1 MAGKARGISHHLSQK
16 HWKLTLGEWIG
27 GVLALLGI
35 AVVFCL
41 FFIRRQT
48 LEYHLEHTFD
58 VRAPEFFSSALALAD
73 PLPITGNKI
82 DLLQDGD
89 GYIPAMLEAIRG
101 ARKTVNFEAYIVHSD
116 TTGHMFLDALME
128 RARAG
133 LEVRVLLDGIG
144 SGWGLANG
152 DVKKLREA
160 GCKFEYYHP
169 VESWR
174 VDRTNRRSHR
184 RVIVIDGRV
193 AFTGAI
199 GFRDM
204 WSGHAQDK
212 EHWHDVMVRIAGTT
226 ASLAIVV
233 DVRRSVEPGRT
244 QAGAREIRAL

>member
-1 MAGKARGISHHLSQK
+1 MARQSRSVSHYLRQK

-27 GVLALLGI
+27 GVLAVLAI
-35 AVVFCL
+35 TAVFCL

-73 PLPITGNKI
+73 PLPIPGNKI
-82 DLLQDGD
+82 ELLQDGD
-89 GYIPAMLEAIRG
+89 GYFPAMLKAIRS

-116 TTGHMFLDALME
+116 ETGHEFIDALIE

-144 SGWGLANG
+144 SGWGLANS
-152 DVKKLREA
+152 DVRKLREA

-169 VESWR
+169 TSSWR

-184 RVIVIDGRV
+184 RVLVIDGLV

-199 GFRDM
+199 GFRDQ
-204 WSGHAQDK
+204 WSGHAQD
-212 EHWHDVMVRIAGTT
+212 RSIGTT
-226 ASLAIVV
+226 
-233 DVRRSVEPGRT
+233 
-244 QAGAREIRAL
+244 